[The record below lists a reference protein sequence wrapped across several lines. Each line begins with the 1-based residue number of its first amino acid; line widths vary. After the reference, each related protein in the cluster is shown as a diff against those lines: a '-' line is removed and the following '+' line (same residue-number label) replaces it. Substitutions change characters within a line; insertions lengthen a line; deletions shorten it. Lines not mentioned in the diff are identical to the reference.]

1 MKSSTHDKVVGT
13 AKKISGSIKEATGKA
28 VGNQRLRAVGRAE
41 KVEGTIQ
48 NKVGD
53 IKKVIGR

>member
-13 AKKISGSIKEATGKA
+13 AKKISGSVKEATGKA
-28 VGNQRLRAVGRAE
+28 VGNQRLCAEGRAE
-41 KVEGTIQ
+41 KTEGTIQ
-48 NKVGD
+48 NKVGE